1 MRSGR
6 WYRFALCCAVT
17 VLISP
22 IPWSSSVSAE
32 ETAEA
37 ELIIETREVV
47 VSATK
52 TPVPISQVTSAVE
65 VIYGEELE
73 QKKMKTVVDALR
85 LAQGVAVLSN
95 GGPGREASVRIRGGS
110 NTHTLV
116 LIDGAIV
123 NSATQGFYDFSNL
136 TSENIERIE
145 ILRGAQSM
153 LYGSDAMGGVI
164 NVITK
169 KGTGAPSGSAFMEYG
184 SFATVREGAQAAGA
198 KGPLDFAVS
207 ISRWDSS
214 SFSTVN
220 YKRGAAEKDAFH
232 NWQGSARLG
241 ATLPKDGRLD
251 FSLRWSNSDVGLDS
265 VTSTAKSDVLGS
277 KQTTRSLVLSGSYEQ
292 PLTSW
297 WSQKLTVGQN
307 NERTLFDGGASR
319 RNVETG
325 QVAAIAP
332 RTLSDIEILNRRA
345 EWQHNFQI
353 GKPLL
358 LTAGYQYR
366 DEQGDNPS
374 FQPRTSPL
382 KILSS
387 HAGYAQAQVNL
398 LDRVLFTGGV
408 RQDSFNTFG
417 DATTYR
423 VTGGYVHQETGTKI
437 RGSYAT
443 GFRSPNINQLFFPGF
458 GNPDLKPEKNKSADL
473 GVDQSFLDGKLKL
486 SAGYFW
492 NHFDNLIQNVLAG
505 ALLRP
510 ENVGQART
518 QGWELGFR
526 MDVFKNLSIRGQYT
540 YTLSRDLSNN
550 RRLARWPID
559 QASLGVSYQPITPV
573 HVNMD
578 YRFVGARNNDA
589 NNTPSQRMGSFGV
602 VNVSTTY
609 DVNKTM
615 QIFGRVENLTN
626 QPYEEIAGFGTA
638 IRSVYGGVKLTF

>member
-1 MRSGR
+1 MQSRRGD
-6 WYRFALCCAVT
+6 RFVLCCAVAAC
-17 VLISP
+17 ISP
-22 IPWSSSVSAE
+22 IAWSSSVLAE
-32 ETAEA
+32 EPAEA
-37 ELIIETREVV
+37 EPVIETREVV

-52 TPVPISQVTSAVE
+52 TPLPISQVTSAVE
-65 VIYGEELE
+65 VITGEELE

-95 GGPGREASVRIRGGS
+95 GGPGREATVRIRGGS

-123 NSATQGFYDFSNL
+123 NSATQGFYDFSSL
-136 TSENIERIE
+136 TAENIERIE

-169 KGTGAPSGSAFMEYG
+169 KGRGAPSGSVFTEYG
-184 SFATVREGAQAAGA
+184 SFATIREGAQASGA

-207 ISRWDSS
+207 VSRWDSS
-214 SFSTVN
+214 GFSTVN
-220 YKRGAAEKDAFH
+220 YKRGAAERDAFH
-232 NWQGSARLG
+232 NWQGSARVG

-277 KQTTRSLVLSGSYEQ
+277 KQTTRSLILSGAYEQ

-307 NERTLFDGGASR
+307 NERTLFDGGTVR

-325 QVAAIAP
+325 VVSTLSP

-358 LTAGYQYR
+358 LSAGYQYR
-366 DEQGDNPS
+366 DEQGNNPN
-374 FQPRTSPL
+374 FQPSTTRL

-387 HAGYAQAQVNL
+387 HAGFAQAQVNL
-398 LDRVLFTGGV
+398 SDRVFFTGGV

-417 DATTYR
+417 EATTYR
-423 VTGGYVHQETGTKI
+423 VTSGYVHQETGTKI

-458 GNPDLKPEKNKSADL
+458 GNPDLKPEKSKSADV
-473 GVDQSFLDGKLKL
+473 GVDQNLLDGKLKL

-510 ENVGQART
+510 ENVGQARA
-518 QGWELGFR
+518 QGWELSFR
-526 MDVFKNLSIRGQYT
+526 MDVVKELSVRGQYT
-540 YTLSRDLSNN
+540 YTLTRDLSNN
-550 RRLARWPID
+550 RRLVRWPID
-559 QASLGVSYQPITPV
+559 QASLGVSYQPITPL
-573 HVNMD
+573 HINMD
-578 YRFVGARNNDA
+578 YRFAGARNNDA

-602 VNVSTTY
+602 ANVSTTY

-615 QIFGRVENLTN
+615 QVFGRVENLTN
-626 QPYEEIAGFGTA
+626 QEYEEIGGFGTA
-638 IRSVYGGVKLTF
+638 IRSVYGGVKITF

>member
-1 MRSGR
+1 MQSGR
-6 WYRFALCCAVT
+6 WYRFVLSCAVT
-17 VLISP
+17 VLINS
-22 IPWSSSVSAE
+22 IPWATYVSAE
-32 ETAEA
+32 APAEA
-37 ELIIETREVV
+37 EPVIETREVV

-52 TPVPISQVTSAVE
+52 TPLPISQVTSAVE

-95 GGPGREASVRIRGGS
+95 GGPGREASVRIRGAS

-123 NSATQGFYDFSNL
+123 NSATQGFFDFSNL
-136 TSENIERIE
+136 TTENIDRIE

-164 NVITK
+164 NIITK

-184 SFATVREGAQAAGA
+184 SFSTIREGGQVSGA
-198 KGPLDFAVS
+198 KGPFDFS
-207 ISRWDSS
+207 GSLSRWDSS
-214 SFSTVN
+214 SFSTTN
-220 YKRGAAEKDAFH
+220 YQRGAAERDAFH

-241 ATLPKDGRLD
+241 AALPKDGRLD

-265 VTSTAKSDVLGS
+265 ITSTTKSDVLGS

-307 NERTLFDGGASR
+307 NERTLFDGGTTR

-325 QVAAIAP
+325 QVTTP
-332 RTLSDIEILNRRA
+332 TRTLSDIDILNRRA

-374 FQPRTSPL
+374 FQPKTSPV

-387 HAGYAQAQVNL
+387 HAGYAQGQVNL
-398 LDRVLFTGGV
+398 QDRVFLTGGV

-423 VTGGYVHQETGTKI
+423 VTGGYLHQETGTKV

-458 GNPDLKPEKNKSADL
+458 GNPDLKPEKSKSADL
-473 GVDQSFLDGKLKL
+473 GVDQNLLDGKLKL

-518 QGWELGFR
+518 QGWELSFR
-526 MDVFKNLSIRGQYT
+526 MDVLKELSVRGQYT
-540 YTLSRDLSNN
+540 YTLTRDLSNN

-559 QASLGVSYQPITPV
+559 QASLGVSYQPMAPLHINV
-573 HVNMD
+573 D

-602 VNVSTTY
+602 VNASATY
-609 DVNKTM
+609 DVNKTL
-615 QIFGRVENLTN
+615 QVFGRVENLTN
-626 QPYEEIAGFGTA
+626 QDYEEIAGYGTA

>member
-1 MRSGR
+1 MQSRRGD
-6 WYRFALCCAVT
+6 RFVLCCAVAAC
-17 VLISP
+17 ISP
-22 IPWSSSVSAE
+22 IAWVSSVFGE
-32 ETAEA
+32 EPMEA
-37 ELIIETREVV
+37 EPIVETREIV

-65 VIYGEELE
+65 VITGEELE
-73 QKKMKTVVDALR
+73 QKKLKTVADALR
-85 LAQGVAVLSN
+85 LAQGVSVLSN
-95 GGPGREASVRIRGGS
+95 GGPGREATVRIRGGS

-123 NSATQGFYDFSNL
+123 NSATQGFYDFSSL
-136 TSENIERIE
+136 TVENIERIE

-169 KGTGAPSGSAFMEYG
+169 NGRGAPSGSLFTEYG
-184 SFATVREGAQAAGA
+184 SFATIREGAQASGA
-198 KGPLDFAVS
+198 KGPFDFAGSV
-207 ISRWDSS
+207 SRWDTSG
-214 SFSTVN
+214 FSTVSN
-220 YKRGAAEKDAFH
+220 KRGAAERDGFH

-241 ATLPKDGRLD
+241 AALPKDGRLD

-277 KQTTRSLVLSGSYEQ
+277 KQTTRSLILSGTYEQ

-297 WSQKLTVGQN
+297 WSQKLTVGQS
-307 NERTLFDGGASR
+307 NERTLFDGGTVR

-325 QVAAIAP
+325 AVSTLSP

-345 EWQHNFQI
+345 EWQHNVQI

-366 DEQGDNPS
+366 DEQGNNPS
-374 FQPRTSPL
+374 FQPSTTRL

-387 HAGYAQAQVNL
+387 HAGFAQAQVNL
-398 LDRVLFTGGV
+398 SDRVFVTGGV
-408 RQDSFNTFG
+408 RQDRFNTFG

-423 VTGGYVHQETGTKI
+423 VTSGYMHHETGTKI

-443 GFRSPNINQLFFPGF
+443 GFRSPSINQLFFPGF
-458 GNPDLKPEKNKSADL
+458 GNPDLKPEKSKSADM
-473 GVDQSFLDGKLKL
+473 GVDQNLLDGKLKL
-486 SAGYFW
+486 NAGYFW

-505 ALLRP
+505 ALQRP
-510 ENVGQART
+510 ENVGQARA

-526 MDVFKNLSIRGQYT
+526 MDVLRELSVRGQYT
-540 YTLSRDLSNN
+540 YTLTRDLSNN
-550 RRLARWPID
+550 RRLSRWPID
-559 QASLGVSYQPITPV
+559 QASLGVSYQPIASL
-573 HVNMD
+573 HINMD
-578 YRFVGARNNDA
+578 YRFVGARNNDP

-615 QIFGRVENLTN
+615 QVFGRVENLTN
-626 QPYEEIAGFGTA
+626 QDYEEIAGYGTA
-638 IRSVYGGVKLTF
+638 IRSVYGGVKISF

>member
-1 MRSGR
+1 MQSRRGN
-6 WYRFALCCAVT
+6 RFVLCCAVAAC
-17 VLISP
+17 ISP
-22 IPWSSSVSAE
+22 IAWVSSVFGE
-32 ETAEA
+32 EPMEA
-37 ELIIETREVV
+37 EPIVETREVV

-65 VIYGEELE
+65 VITGEELE
-73 QKKMKTVVDALR
+73 QKKLKTVADALR
-85 LAQGVAVLSN
+85 LAQGVSVLSN
-95 GGPGREASVRIRGGS
+95 GGPGREATVRIRGGS

-123 NSATQGFYDFSNL
+123 NSATQGFYDFSSL
-136 TSENIERIE
+136 TAENIERIE

-169 KGTGAPSGSAFMEYG
+169 NGRGAPSGSLFTEYG
-184 SFATVREGAQAAGA
+184 SFATIREGAQASGA
-198 KGPLDFAVS
+198 KGPFDFAGSV
-207 ISRWDSS
+207 SRWDTSG
-214 SFSTVN
+214 FSTVSN
-220 YKRGAAEKDAFH
+220 KRGAAERDGFH

-241 ATLPKDGRLD
+241 AALPKDGRLD

-277 KQTTRSLVLSGSYEQ
+277 KQTTRSLILSGTYEQ

-297 WSQKLTVGQN
+297 WSQKLTVGQS
-307 NERTLFDGGASR
+307 NERTLFDGGTVR

-325 QVAAIAP
+325 AVSTLSP

-345 EWQHNFQI
+345 EWQHNVQI

-366 DEQGDNPS
+366 DEQGNNPS
-374 FQPRTSPL
+374 FQPSTTRL

-387 HAGYAQAQVNL
+387 HAGFAQAQVNL
-398 LDRVLFTGGV
+398 SDRVFVTGGG
-408 RQDSFNTFG
+408 RQDRFNTFG

-423 VTGGYVHQETGTKI
+423 VTSGYMHHETGTKI

-443 GFRSPNINQLFFPGF
+443 GFRSPSINQLFFPGF
-458 GNPDLKPEKNKSADL
+458 GNPDLKPEKSKSADM
-473 GVDQSFLDGKLKL
+473 GVDQNLLDGKLKL
-486 SAGYFW
+486 NAGYFW

-505 ALLRP
+505 ALQRP
-510 ENVGQART
+510 ENVGQARA

-526 MDVFKNLSIRGQYT
+526 MDVLRELSVRGQYT
-540 YTLSRDLSNN
+540 YTLTRDLSNN
-550 RRLARWPID
+550 CRLSRWPID
-559 QASLGVSYQPITPV
+559 QASLGVSYQPIASL
-573 HVNMD
+573 HINMD
-578 YRFVGARNNDA
+578 YRFVGARNNDP

-615 QIFGRVENLTN
+615 QVFGRVENLTN
-626 QPYEEIAGFGTA
+626 QDYEEIAGYGTA
-638 IRSVYGGVKLTF
+638 IRSVYGGVKISF

>member
-1 MRSGR
+1 MQSRRGD
-6 WYRFALCCAVT
+6 RFVLCCAVA
-17 VLISP
+17 VFIGP
-22 IPWSSSVSAE
+22 IVCSSSVFGE
-32 ETAEA
+32 EPIEA
-37 ELIIETREVV
+37 EPIIETREVV

-65 VIYGEELE
+65 VITGEELE
-73 QKKMKTVVDALR
+73 QKKMKTVVEALR

-95 GGPGREASVRIRGGS
+95 GGPGREATVRIRGAS

-123 NSATQGFYDFSNL
+123 NSATQGFFDFSNL
-136 TSENIERIE
+136 TAENIERIE

-169 KGTGAPSGSAFMEYG
+169 KGRGAPSGSVFTEYG
-184 SFATVREGAQAAGA
+184 SFATLREGAQASGA
-198 KGPLDFAVS
+198 KGPVDFAVS
-207 ISRWDSS
+207 ASRWDSS

-220 YKRGAAEKDAFH
+220 YKRGATERDAFH

-241 ATLPKDGRLD
+241 ATLPKDGRLE
-251 FSLRWSNSDVGLDS
+251 FNLRWWNSDVNLDS
-265 VTSTAKSDVLGS
+265 VTSTSKSDVLGS
-277 KQTTRSLVLSGSYEQ
+277 KQTTRALILSGSYEQ

-297 WSQKLTVGQN
+297 WSQKLTVGQH

-325 QVAAIAP
+325 QVTTFVA

-374 FQPRTSPL
+374 FQPSTSPM
-382 KILSS
+382 KVLSS

-398 LDRVLFTGGV
+398 LDRVFFSGGV

-423 VTGGYVHQETGTKI
+423 GTGGYLHQETGTKI

-443 GFRSPNINQLFFPGF
+443 GFRSPTINQLFFPNF
-458 GNPDLKPEKNKSADL
+458 GNPDLKPEKNKGLDV
-473 GVDQSFLDGKLKL
+473 GIDQRVFGEKVFLT
-486 SAGYFW
+486 ATYFW
-492 NHFDNLIQNVLAG
+492 NHFDNLIQNVAAG

-526 MDVFKNLSIRGQYT
+526 AKLLQNLDLRGQYT

-550 RRLARWPID
+550 RRLSRWPID
-559 QASLGVSYQPITPV
+559 QASLGLSYQPMQSMHANV
-573 HVNMD
+573 D

-609 DVNKTM
+609 DVSKTM
-615 QIFGRVENLTN
+615 QLFGRVDNLTN
-626 QPYEEIAGFGTA
+626 QQYEEIAGFGTA